1 MWSDGRMTDLGKER
15 IVTALRDEWASIDE
29 LISGLD
35 DEQWSW
41 PSPLPGWDVRANVV
55 HMFGTE
61 AALLGRTPPVKAP
74 ADDVEHVKNPIGA
87 VNESWIASYADRSP
101 SELVDEFR
109 SLTGERLAV
118 LEAMSEEQWNE
129 VGFTPAGQAPYG
141 RFMQIRVFDCWMHEQ
156 DIRYAIR
163 MPGHESGLP
172 VEVSLDEMSHAMG
185 FVVGKKAGA
194 PAGSSVTFD
203 LRGATSRQIHVVVGD
218 RATVVERL
226 DGPATATLTMPVVS
240 FAHIAG
246 GRLDRELHYP
256 HCTVTGDEDLGRRVL
271 ENLPYTI

>member
-1 MWSDGRMTDLGKER
+1 MSDLDKER
-15 IVTALRDEWASIDE
+15 IVGALRDEWASIDE

-41 PSPLPGWDVRANVV
+41 PSPLPGWDVRSNVV

-61 AALLGRTPPVKAP
+61 AMLLGRAP
-74 ADDVEHVKNPIGA
+74 STEADDLDHVKNPIGA
-87 VNESWIASYADRSP
+87 ANEAWIATYAEASP

-109 SLTGERLAV
+109 LLTGDRLSV
-118 LEAMSEEQWNE
+118 LEAMSDDEWNE

-163 MPGHESGLP
+163 MPGHEQGAP
-172 VEVSLDEMSHAMG
+172 VDVSLDEMSNAMG
-185 FVVGKKAGA
+185 FVVGKKAAA
-194 PAGSSVTFD
+194 PEGSSVTFD
-203 LRGATSRQIHVVVGD
+203 LRGATSRRIHVQVGERARVVD
-218 RATVVERL
+218 TL
-226 DGPATATLTMPVVS
+226 DGPATTTLVMPVIS

-246 GRLDRELHYP
+246 GRLDRELHMS
-256 HCTVTGDEDLGRRVL
+256 HCEIEGDEELGRRVL

>member
-1 MWSDGRMTDLGKER
+1 MTDLGKER

-87 VNESWIASYADRSP
+87 VNESWIAPYADRSP

-163 MPGHESGLP
+163 MPGRIRPPGRGLARRD
-172 VEVSLDEMSHAMG
+172 VACDG
-185 FVVGKKAGA
+185 
-194 PAGSSVTFD
+194 
-203 LRGATSRQIHVVVGD
+203 LRGRQEGWCACWQFGHVRSARGD
-218 RATVVERL
+218 VAADPR
-226 DGPATATLTMPVVS
+226 
-240 FAHIAG
+240 G
-246 GRLDRELHYP
+246 GR
-256 HCTVTGDEDLGRRVL
+256 
-271 ENLPYTI
+271 